1 MNNLLIWD
9 RINPI
14 NKLIR
19 QFFKDLETYF
29 KAKGI
34 AIIRKHSLLD
44 KLVRYPAKLAYD
56 AAIGVAIVNPVIEG
70 NDAVRLQLAED
81 RYTNRKNWLIER
93 YHGPQ
98 QQEAIRDA
106 MTTMMQF
113 PDENPAMFYA
123 RIATAAS

>member
-1 MNNLLIWD
+1 MNNLPIWD

-56 AAIGVAIVNPVIEG
+56 AAIGVVIINLVIEG

-81 RYTNRKNWLIER
+81 RYTNRKN
-93 YHGPQ
+93 
-98 QQEAIRDA
+98 
-106 MTTMMQF
+106 
-113 PDENPAMFYA
+113 
-123 RIATAAS
+123 